1 MAEVEYCTI
10 AIGNHEVIAH
20 ARRAVIHALTRNTT
34 EELTAGTKLHLRTVG
49 SSQTARLVPA
59 QCRTISWTDNER
71 TFLIRTGTGTVF
83 ASDLSCRTGSG
94 GFTLASRENTLSV
107 HASDL
112 LIARTGDNGGTGIG
126 QPHAVSIKALF
137 HGRRTL
143 PFENGVIQAR
153 FAGMV
158 G

>member
-1 MAEVEYCTI
+1 MHVERSYTHLPC
-10 AIGNHEVIAH
+10 
-20 ARRAVIHALTRNTT
+20 NTT

-112 LIARTGDNGGTGIG
+112 LVARTGDNGGTGIG
-126 QPHAVSIKALF
+126 QPTQCPSKHCFMEMAGHSRLRTGLSKHASQ
-137 HGRRTL
+137 GW
-143 PFENGVIQAR
+143 
-153 FAGMV
+153 
-158 G
+158 